1 MPVNHCDL
9 IHLSQHCLIPR
20 PLQIWHCPGH
30 VSTSQHRDS
39 LSHTPLGTSDETYPR
54 EKEVEVEDCWG
65 KLSGD
70 RTLALSQA
78 ALRPVKASRVHESCT
93 APQGGRSPFAISRQQ
108 GKELRSSTRRSRPC
122 LTLSAERQ
130 ADRTDQGPTP
140 IQTVHTDDKRDG
152 NIKKLSKTSGWV
164 VCRKASS
171 LARSTA
177 WSQS

>member
-9 IHLSQHCLIPR
+9 THHPQHCLIPR

-39 LSHTPLGTSDETYPR
+39 LSHTPLGTSDESYSR
-54 EKEVEVEDCWG
+54 EKEAEVENFWG
-65 KLSGD
+65 ELSGD
-70 RTLALSQA
+70 RILALSQA
-78 ALRPVKASRVHESCT
+78 TLWPAKASRVHESCT
-93 APQGGRSPFAISRQQ
+93 APQGGRSPFAISRKQ

-130 ADRTDQGPTP
+130 ADRTDQGATP
-140 IQTVHTDDKRDG
+140 IQAIPTDVKREGDLM
-152 NIKKLSKTSGWV
+152 KLLKSSGWV

-177 WSQS
+177 WSRS